1 MSSCFISDLHLDNK
15 RKNVKK
21 SFFNFLESEASEFD
35 NLYILGD
42 LFEVWIGDDFS
53 DGLTNEVISNLK
65 KYSNKN
71 KKIFIMHGNRDFLLG
86 KEFVQDCGAELIS
99 DPLILNYENRL
110 EELENYFN
118 EFNIKFEPAEP
129 LMKSDLGK
137 SYRDAYSD
145 MEIKLVEKIYSEDIV
160 RFEQKF

>member
-53 DGLTNEVISNLK
+53 DQLSNEVISNLK

-99 DPLILNYENRL
+99 DPLILNL
-110 EELENYFN
+110 SL
-118 EFNIKFEPAEP
+118 IHISEPTRR
-129 LMKSDLGK
+129 M
-137 SYRDAYSD
+137 
-145 MEIKLVEKIYSEDIV
+145 
-160 RFEQKF
+160 

>member
-1 MSSCFISDLHLDNK
+1 M
-15 RKNVKK
+15 
-21 SFFNFLESEASEFD
+21 
-35 NLYILGD
+35 
-42 LFEVWIGDDFS
+42 
-53 DGLTNEVISNLK
+53 
-65 KYSNKN
+65 
-71 KKIFIMHGNRDFLLG
+71 
-86 KEFVQDCGAELIS
+86 
-99 DPLILNYENRL
+99 ILNYENRL

-160 RFEQKF
+160 RFDQKF

>member
-15 RKNVKK
+15 RKDVKK

-53 DGLTNEVISNLK
+53 DQLANEVVSNLK

-86 KEFVQDCGAELIS
+86 KEFGLDWLYIAIGVAVLQIIS
-99 DPLILNYENRL
+99 PFTKFCPVYTILNKIMPQTTPMQN
-110 EELENYFN
+110 
-118 EFNIKFEPAEP
+118 
-129 LMKSDLGK
+129 GK
-137 SYRDAYSD
+137 
-145 MEIKLVEKIYSEDIV
+145 
-160 RFEQKF
+160 

>member
-15 RKNVKK
+15 RKDVKK

-53 DGLTNEVISNLK
+53 DQLTNEVISNLK

-86 KEFVQDCGAELIS
+86 KKFVQDCGAELIS
-99 DPLILNYENRL
+99 DPLILNNENRRIML
-110 EELENYFN
+110 SHGDIFCT
-118 EFNIKFEPAEP
+118 
-129 LMKSDLGK
+129 D
-137 SYRDAYSD
+137 D
-145 MEIKLVEKIYSEDIV
+145 SEY
-160 RFEQKF
+160 QKFKEKLNYQF

>member
-15 RKNVKK
+15 RKDVKK

-53 DGLTNEVISNLK
+53 DQLTNEVISNLK

-86 KEFVQDCGAELIS
+86 KKFVQDCGAELIS
-99 DPLILNYENRL
+99 DPLILNYENRIIML
-110 EELENYFN
+110 SLSL
-118 EFNIKFEPAEP
+118 IQISEPTR
-129 LMKSDLGK
+129 L
-137 SYRDAYSD
+137 
-145 MEIKLVEKIYSEDIV
+145 
-160 RFEQKF
+160 